1 MGHSANYA
9 GGKGEKLGKWA
20 KIRGNFDLDYFLG
33 AAARFVI
40 SSEAVDSFGST
51 LGESLGKVL
60 CGLATQDLTIYEING
75 HPISTYAEFELAQI
89 HGLASQGRSPFKKG
103 WILNF

>member
-51 LGESLGKVL
+51 LGESLPRSSAPSFMSRDELLVIRPVL
-60 CGLATQDLTIYEING
+60 QSKT
-75 HPISTYAEFELAQI
+75 
-89 HGLASQGRSPFKKG
+89 
-103 WILNF
+103 